1 MREPAFSKA
10 EENFAKSAI
19 FEGSRLDGRSYLE
32 MRKCSIEFGQEFGTC
47 VASIGN
53 TRALA
58 HVSCSLDRPSEVR
71 PSEGKIVFKV
81 ELPPLASPSFELNK
95 KSAFAID
102 LNRLLEKAIVQR
114 CLTIAFF
121 KSFICISKT
130 VAVLISKSFA
140 FEQESNAGH

>member
-114 CLTIAFF
+114 YLAMSLKFF
-121 KSFICISKT
+121 NVKT
-130 VAVLISKSFA
+130 VAALILKSCA